1 MIKSKMRLIRTQSD
15 ALDVWIV
22 KNYES
27 QIQCEFDDGLSI
39 DQVKINVFTIRPDDC
54 DDFLVR
60 FSSDTE
66 IIFTGINLEYFCGG
80 VCIFNDGSFFDGF
93 EKQFTELYAYE
104 TSIIRAHMYCAYISG
119 LNDDILFCIRNIILN
134 EYNSNCS

>member
-1 MIKSKMRLIRTQSD
+1 MPIPI
-15 ALDVWIV
+15 
-22 KNYES
+22 N
-27 QIQCEFDDGLSI
+27 
-39 DQVKINVFTIRPDDC
+39 QVKIGVFTIRPDDC

-93 EKQFTELYAYE
+93 ERQFTELYAHE
-104 TSIIRAHMYCAYISG
+104 TNIIRAHMYCAHIEN
-119 LNDDILFCIRNIILN
+119 LNDDILFYIRNIILN
-134 EYNSNCS
+134 DYTVDCL